1 MPDDEVFKHLKTK
14 PMDPLHCKVFR
25 RQQHVTGC
33 YIIGDSF
40 IITCSK
46 LSMITAVY
54 ELVAAY
60 YVFNVDYPK
69 IYAMPMAAIQE
80 ICLEQPYRFD
90 KSKQYKFF
98 SKNVKAKIKE
108 LEKELREEEQ

>member
-1 MPDDEVFKHLKTK
+1 
-14 PMDPLHCKVFR
+14 
-25 RQQHVTGC
+25 
-33 YIIGDSF
+33 
-40 IITCSK
+40 
-46 LSMITAVY
+46 MITAVY

-108 LEKELREEEQ
+108 LEKEMREEEQ